1 MCRHTQKQAKE
12 MQKGA
17 KMSIQRRIERQKLNS
32 ASRLEKLTGGLAPVT
47 KFTSINLKVKR
58 AQLKNFTSA
67 FARYIA
73 EEGRV
78 GMLITLT
85 FGKVG
90 RIHLEQ
96 MQDAVI
102 IESGEKQHKSLMSFL
117 RKMRKSKRIKED
129 IRYIS
134 TTELQ
139 SDGNLHSHI
148 FLSVA
153 EDDYIGLIE
162 FIYAFKQRYRVP
174 YIFDGQEVYPIGRL
188 HIGISSR
195 YKKEILGRYV
205 VQPFAAK
212 SDPDRTENFIVS
224 LESREFKSG
233 NWTPIEFY
241 SKKMMKDR
249 YEELIVDYL
258 VKTLDGEYALD
269 EKYVKEGVAKCQLGH
284 DTKAIFDDN
293 YVTRLQVRFI
303 RLVGKRLYTH
313 SRLPFPFKL
322 YQQHYKALVN
332 YDKNYT
338 IYWLCIEDFREGKLV
353 VKGQHIFN
361 ADGYRI
367 APTSDKSIEG
377 ESYGE

>member
-1 MCRHTQKQAKE
+1 
-12 MQKGA
+12 
-17 KMSIQRRIERQKLNS
+17 MSIQRRIERQKLNS

-47 KFTSINLKVKR
+47 KFTSMNLKVRR

-162 FIYAFKQRYRVP
+162 FIYAFK
-174 YIFDGQEVYPIGRL
+174 
-188 HIGISSR
+188 
-195 YKKEILGRYV
+195 
-205 VQPFAAK
+205 
-212 SDPDRTENFIVS
+212 
-224 LESREFKSG
+224 
-233 NWTPIEFY
+233 
-241 SKKMMKDR
+241 
-249 YEELIVDYL
+249 
-258 VKTLDGEYALD
+258 
-269 EKYVKEGVAKCQLGH
+269 
-284 DTKAIFDDN
+284 
-293 YVTRLQVRFI
+293 
-303 RLVGKRLYTH
+303 
-313 SRLPFPFKL
+313 
-322 YQQHYKALVN
+322 
-332 YDKNYT
+332 
-338 IYWLCIEDFREGKLV
+338 
-353 VKGQHIFN
+353 
-361 ADGYRI
+361 
-367 APTSDKSIEG
+367 
-377 ESYGE
+377 